1 MYSDSGGLG
10 FLAVQSW
17 VSQAGVLSC
26 VSLVARVPLLSQGT
40 SKGVGRSG
48 DPRSPRNRFMMI
60 PLMLAFGKEFSGE
73 CPGQGPSQRDEWKA
87 HMAWWP
93 WLTHD
98 PQQEHPHAPRLSF
111 SL

>member
-1 MYSDSGGLG
+1 
-10 FLAVQSW
+10 
-17 VSQAGVLSC
+17 
-26 VSLVARVPLLSQGT
+26 
-40 SKGVGRSG
+40 
-48 DPRSPRNRFMMI
+48 MMI